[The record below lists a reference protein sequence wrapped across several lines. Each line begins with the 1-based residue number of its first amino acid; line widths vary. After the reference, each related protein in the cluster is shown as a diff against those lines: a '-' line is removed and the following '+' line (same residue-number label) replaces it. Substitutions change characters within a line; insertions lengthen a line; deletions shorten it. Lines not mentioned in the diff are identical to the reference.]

1 MKKHSLKALSLVLAI
16 LMAGTLLA
24 GCGEKAEVS
33 TSPSGE
39 QSPTGVTVQFDL
51 NYEGA
56 AAAIDPQTVTP
67 GGTAT
72 APADPVRTDYAFAG
86 WYTDKEGTTAFDF
99 TGAVNADTTLFA
111 KWAEAVYYLAGNFT
125 GYEAK
130 TDGFAMKPVDGKD
143 GWYTLTVNLTADVR
157 DTAYDG
163 HYYKVTN
170 GTWDTDGCW
179 GADNYA
185 LQPAPASPTGGGL
198 GSIWVYNDCTL
209 TVLFDSVNKV
219 IYDDS
224 MTQTFATPRIYGDFN
239 TAMARGTDWSL
250 ADGEA
255 LELTDANSDGVFEGL
270 YKLPAYTGTGDG
282 YSMVLA
288 VSQKYYIYQGSGA
301 WGASEQYLF
310 DGTAAGMGTV
320 SYLKPEA
327 ETIYE
332 FKYDS
337 TTHVTTATP
346 VTKDELQTLAGPTVY
361 GDFSSWLFE
370 GGTSVLLTDAD
381 GDGVY
386 TGTLTLAAYTG
397 TDQGY
402 MLAIALSKKLYDDDY
417 GIRWG
422 VEEQYKL
429 DGTAAGMAGVSYLT
443 PSKDTVYTL
452 SYDSATHVTTVT
464 EG

>member
-1 MKKHSLKALSLVLAI
+1 MNKQVYKALALALAA
-16 LMAGTLLA
+16 LMALSMFA
-24 GCGEKAEVS
+24 GCSTTPAAE
-33 TSPSGE
+33 T
-39 QSPTGVTVQFDL
+39 PTAEPTAYTVAFNL

-56 AAAIDPQTVTP
+56 TSAIDPQSVAV
-67 GGTAT
+67 GGTAA
-72 APADPVRTDYAFAG
+72 APADPVRTGYAFTG
-86 WYTDKEGTTAFDF
+86 WYTDAAMTTPFDF
-99 TGAVNADTTLFA
+99 TTAVSADVTLYA
-111 KWAEAVYYLAGNFT
+111 GWSEAVYYLAGNFT
-125 GYEAK
+125 GYEAAM
-130 TDGFAMKPVDGKD
+130 DGYAMKPVAGKD

-157 DTAYDG
+157 DTTYDG

-170 GTWDTDGCW
+170 GTWDANGCW

-185 LQPAPASPTGGGL
+185 LQPAPVSPTGGGL

-224 MTQTFATPRIYGDFN
+224 MVQTFATPRIYGDFN
-239 TAMARGTDWSL
+239 TAMSRGTDWSL

-255 LELTDANSDGVFEGL
+255 LELTDANGDGVFEGL

-288 VSQKYYIYQGSGA
+288 VSEKYYIYAGSGA
-301 WGASEQYLF
+301 WGANEQYLF

-320 SYLKPEA
+320 SYLKPDA

-337 TTHVTTATP
+337 ATHVTTATA
-346 VTKDELQTLAGPTVY
+346 VTKDEVQALAGPTAY
-361 GDFSSWLFE
+361 GDFSLWLYE
-370 GGTSVLLTDAD
+370 GGSSVLLTDED
-381 GDGVY
+381 GDGVF
-386 TGTLTLAAYTG
+386 TCKLTLPAYTG

-402 MLAIALSKKLYDDDY
+402 MIAIALSKKLYDDDY

-422 VEEQYKL
+422 AEEQYKF
-429 DGTAAGMAGVSYLT
+429 DGTAAGMGGVSYLNPT
-443 PSKDTVYTL
+443 VDTTYTL